1 MAYTAKDFSHLI
13 GMPGFSDALL
23 NNHFTLYQGYVANTN
38 KLLDTLARLQREG
51 KTDSPEFAEL
61 KRHFGWEFDGMRV
74 HELYFGNLGGRGDLN
89 EAGELRQA
97 LEAQFGSYHA
107 WENDFRTTG
116 MVRGIGWVILYQDT
130 ATGRL
135 LNFWINEHDT
145 GHPAGCAP
153 ILVMDVWEHAYML
166 DYGTKRAGYIDAFFR
181 NIDWAAARN
190 RLNVELAIQAA
201 KA

>member
-1 MAYTAKDFSHLI
+1 MAYTAKDFSYLI

-23 NNHFTLYQGYVANTN
+23 NNHFALYQGYVTNTN
-38 KLLDTLARLQREG
+38 KLLETLARLEREG
-51 KTDSPEFAEL
+51 KTDSPEFSEL

-74 HELYFGNLGGRGDLN
+74 HELYFGNLGGRGDLSQ
-89 EAGELRQA
+89 AGELRQA
-97 LEAQFGSYHA
+97 LEAHFGSYEA
-107 WENDFRTTG
+107 WERDFRATG
-116 MVRGIGWVILYQDT
+116 MVRGIGWAILYQDT

-145 GHPAGCAP
+145 GHSAGCTP

-181 NIDWAAARN
+181 NIDWATAGK
-190 RLNVELAIQAA
+190 RLNVELAMQVARA
-201 KA
+201 

>member
-23 NNHFTLYQGYVANTN
+23 NNHFTLYQGYVTNTN
-38 KLLDTLARLQREG
+38 KLLDALARLEREG
-51 KTDSPEFAEL
+51 KADWPEFSEL
-61 KRHFGWEFDGMRV
+61 KRRFGWEFDGMRV
-74 HELYFGNLGGRGDLN
+74 HEFYFGNLGGRGDLSQ
-89 EAGELRQA
+89 AGELRQV
-97 LEAQFGSYHA
+97 LEAQFGSYEA
-107 WENDFRTTG
+107 WEKDFRATG
-116 MVRGIGWVILYQDT
+116 MIRGIGWVILYQDT

-135 LNFWINEHDT
+135 LNFWIGEHDT
-145 GHPAGCAP
+145 GHPAGCTP

-181 NIDWAAARN
+181 NIDWAAARK
-190 RLNVELAIQAA
+190 RLNVELAMQAA